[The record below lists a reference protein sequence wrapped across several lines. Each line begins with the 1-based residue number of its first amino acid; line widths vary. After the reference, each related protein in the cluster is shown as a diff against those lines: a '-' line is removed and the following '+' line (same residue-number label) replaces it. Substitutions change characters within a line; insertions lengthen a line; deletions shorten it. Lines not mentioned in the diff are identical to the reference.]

1 MQQFAYRRTEE
12 GIRKLSA
19 VRQAAQLER
28 EREAHVK
35 GIEQQIAALQQQL
48 GKANEPTLIKSEF
61 RRIEERACRVFKVSP
76 LALKSPRR
84 NRRLAHARFFV
95 AYWAF
100 RRTVL
105 SSTQIGRLLGGRDH
119 TTILHGR
126 DKYREWRAA
135 MGRTLR
141 DAR

>member
-1 MQQFAYRRTEE
+1 MQLFAVSRTEQ
-12 GIRKLSA
+12 GIRKLAA
-19 VRQAAQLER
+19 VRRAAQLDR

-35 GIEQQIAALQQQL
+35 GIEQQIADLQKEL

-61 RRIEERACRVFKVSP
+61 RRIEERACRIFRVSP

-84 NRRLAHARFFV
+84 NRRLAHARFFI
-95 AYWAF
+95 AYWAI
-100 RRTVL
+100 RRTML

-119 TTILHGR
+119 TTVLHGR
-126 DKYREWRAA
+126 DKYRELRAK

-141 DAR
+141 EAR